1 MTDFLEFFYQMVLK
15 KDILL
20 TKLFLLLSFFIC
32 FVLQGGE
39 NYVCSSVSNF
49 KKLDY
54 VALGKF

>member
-1 MTDFLEFFYQMVLK
+1 MIFALEFF
-15 KDILL
+15 
-20 TKLFLLLSFFIC
+20 IC
-32 FVLQGGE
+32 VVLQGGE

>member
-1 MTDFLEFFYQMVLK
+1 MVLK